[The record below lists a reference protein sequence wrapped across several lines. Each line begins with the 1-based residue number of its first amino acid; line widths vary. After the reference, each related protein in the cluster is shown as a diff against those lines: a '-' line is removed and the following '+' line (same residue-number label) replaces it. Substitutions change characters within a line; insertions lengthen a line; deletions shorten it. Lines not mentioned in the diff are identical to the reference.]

1 MAYREHGGYEER
13 TLATRRGELAVRL
26 YRARE
31 AALGAVWIGGA
42 GGGWDTPARNLY
54 PRLCAKLRTEGITSL
69 RVRLRDPENLPGS
82 VADVTTGIELLESL
96 GAQALAL
103 VGHSFGG
110 AVVIQAA
117 VRNAAVRTVVTLAT
131 QSYGADPVA
140 ALAPRCS
147 ILLVHGDAD
156 PVVPWEASER
166 VYRLARE
173 PKRFVRIRGAGH
185 TLDEAAG
192 QVQALVRDWI
202 LAALRS
208 ARVVGAGARA
218 PRAVGA
224 PRRTRHRGRPGARKP
239 RTR

>member
-1 MAYREHGGYEER
+1 VYRERGGYEER

-31 AALGAVWIGGA
+31 AALGAVWIGG
-42 GGGWDTPARNLY
+42 GNGWDAPARDLY
-54 PRLCAKLRTEGITSL
+54 PRLCAQLRAEGITSL
-69 RVRLRDPENLPGS
+69 RVRLRDPKSLPDS

-103 VGHSFGG
+103 VGHAFGG

-117 VRNAAVRTVVTLAT
+117 VRNAVVRTVVALAT

-156 PVVPWEASER
+156 QVVPCEASER
-166 VYRLARE
+166 VFRLARE

-185 TLDEAAG
+185 TLDEAAE
-192 QVQALVRDWI
+192 QVRTLVRDWI
-202 LAALRS
+202 VAALRS

-218 PRAVGA
+218 PHG
-224 PRRTRHRGRPGARKP
+224 PTTSRTQHRGRPGARKP

>member
-1 MAYREHGGYEER
+1 MAYKERGYEER
-13 TLATRRGELAVRL
+13 TLPTRRGEVAVRL

-31 AALGAVWIGGA
+31 GALGAVWV
-42 GGGWDTPARNLY
+42 GGGGDWETPARDLY
-54 PRLCAKLRTEGITSL
+54 PRLCAQLRAEGITSL
-69 RVRLRDPENLPGS
+69 RVRLRDPQSLPDS

-103 VGHSFGG
+103 VGHALGG

-131 QSYGADPVA
+131 QSYGTDPVA

-147 ILLVHGDAD
+147 ILLVHGEAD
-156 PVVPWEASER
+156 SVVPWEASAR

-173 PKRFVRIRGAGH
+173 PKRFVRIPGAGH
-185 TLDEAAG
+185 TLDEAAE
-192 QVQALVRDWI
+192 QVRTLVRDWI
-202 LAALRS
+202 VAALRS
-208 ARVVGAGARA
+208 ARIVGAGPRA
-218 PRAVGA
+218 PAA
-224 PRRTRHRGRPGARKP
+224 PRPRHRKRPNAGKP